1 MVGSKGRRGNRH
13 KRKNP
18 GGKIRTHGERIILT
32 FILSTRRSKHD

>member
-1 MVGSKGRRGNRH
+1 MAGSKGQRGNRH

-32 FILSTRRSKHD
+32 FILSTRWNKHE